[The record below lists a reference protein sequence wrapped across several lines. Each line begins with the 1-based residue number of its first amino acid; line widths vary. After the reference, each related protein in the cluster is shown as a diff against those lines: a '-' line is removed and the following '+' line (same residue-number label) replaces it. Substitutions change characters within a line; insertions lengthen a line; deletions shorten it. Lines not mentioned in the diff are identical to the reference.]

1 MGEATA
7 SHTRVNLARLLR
19 ACDKLSNG
27 GLSTRAERRRLD
39 TYLVTLRQQCKELED
54 ARCAAPLL
62 TEYWRRI
69 DRLEELLDAGK
80 LRTGM
85 GSALAFTQA
94 QCNASLTREQANA
107 ELTNRLHATSR
118 MQEELRSQLL
128 QQPGADADGAPA
140 PTDAA
145 HEAVAAAAE
154 PGAGMGAAAAVAIA
168 NGATASGRASGGGS
182 GGSGSG
188 GSGSGGSGSGGSGG
202 GGSGG
207 GGQRYDVEAE
217 ALSETLA
224 SQREQQEQ
232 LLERILLS
240 VGDMKQRQLSA
251 NAAVRQDAGTLDAMG
266 NTLDGNRAQLD
277 DNMGKLRQQLQ
288 SMSVSTCA
296 TCLMMIVVCVLWVLT
311 FVLMKT
317 VPKRA
322 PPVILTGSPPPPIV
336 PADLGPSES

>member
-182 GGSGSG
+182 GGSG
-188 GSGSGGSGSGGSGG
+188 G